1 MGKKKKFSK
10 YMYYFP
16 FIIIGK
22 QRKHSGSVSYYGSVF
37 WGGYGREGWEKVH
50 HLTSKILLRKAVSS
64 VLD

>member
-1 MGKKKKFSK
+1 
-10 YMYYFP
+10 MYYFP